1 MELILARQPERQWT
15 PWRALVPAA
24 ALAAGLLFATSANI
38 SHGSDLRSAGTN
50 GLVGLVRAAQGRVAT
65 NRATVAGLDAAIK
78 SQTDL
83 AARSNSG
90 LDAPRRR
97 VSQLQSPSGLTPVA
111 GPGLTVVLDDAHGP
125 SRDPSIDPNES
136 VVHQSDL
143 QAVVNSLWA
152 GGAEAMSVAGQ
163 RMISTSAVRCVGN
176 TLLLNGEVYS
186 PPFRIVG
193 IGPAMGMRAALDRSP
208 GVRLYRQAAAVL
220 GLRYSVQNEK
230 DVRVP
235 AYDGPVVTTSAKVLH

>member
-1 MELILARQPERQWT
+1 VARHPDRTWT
-15 PWRALVPAA
+15 VWRALVPAA
-24 ALAAGLLFATSANI
+24 ALAAGLLFATSANL
-38 SHGSDLRSAGTN
+38 SHGSDLRNEGTN

-65 NRATVAGLDAAIK
+65 NRATVADLDRQIK
-78 SQTDL
+78 GQTDL

-90 LDAPRRR
+90 VAAPRRR
-97 VSQLQSPSGLTPVA
+97 ASELQSPAGMTALA

-186 PPFRIVG
+186 PPFRIAA
-193 IGPAMGMRAALDRSP
+193 IGPAAGMRAALGRSP

-220 GLRYSVQNEK
+220 GLRYTVRNEQN
-230 DVRVP
+230 VRVP